1 MLSVLASADAATWA
15 GIIVKA
21 LVYAAS
27 LLAAGSVLCAV
38 SLRGLPPPER
48 HHLAHLAALC
58 AVAAAMLS
66 LARIPLRASFLMGG
80 TWQGA
85 FDPMILN
92 MVMQSPLGSSIALR
106 LVGLTLILLILI
118 RARATWL
125 LAVVGAVLVV
135 ASFVLRGHTLG
146 DRHLLLGLLVTLH
159 LWAVAFWI
167 GALWPLY
174 RVAGASGPGAGQLAH
189 EFGRKAVWVVAI
201 LGGTGGVT
209 LWLLTGNLFVALGT
223 PYGQVFTIK
232 LAVFLGL
239 LGLAAWN
246 KLRLTPALQR
256 GAAGACE
263 TLRHSIRLEALAV
276 AGILLTTAI
285 LTTLSAPS

>member
-1 MLSVLASADAATWA
+1 MLNVLASADAATWV

-38 SLRGLPPPER
+38 SLRGLPPLER
-48 HHLAHLAALC
+48 HHLAQLAALC
-58 AVAAAMLS
+58 AVAAGILS

-85 FDPMILN
+85 FDSMMLN

-106 LVGLTLILLILI
+106 LFGLTLILLILI
-118 RARATWL
+118 RARAAWL
-125 LAVVGAVLVV
+125 LAVAGAVLVV
-135 ASFVLRGHTLG
+135 ASFVLRGHTVG

-159 LWAVAFWI
+159 LWAVAFWM

-174 RVAGASGPGAGQLAH
+174 RVAGASGPVAGQLAH

-201 LGGTGGVT
+201 LAGTGGVT
-209 LWLLTGNLFVALGT
+209 LWLLTGNLLVALGT
-223 PYGQVFTIK
+223 PYGQIFTIK

-246 KLRLTPALQR
+246 KLRLTRSLQS
-256 GAAGACE
+256 GVAGAGE
-263 TLRHSIRLEALAV
+263 TLRNSIRLESLAV

-285 LTTLSAPS
+285 LTTLSAPI